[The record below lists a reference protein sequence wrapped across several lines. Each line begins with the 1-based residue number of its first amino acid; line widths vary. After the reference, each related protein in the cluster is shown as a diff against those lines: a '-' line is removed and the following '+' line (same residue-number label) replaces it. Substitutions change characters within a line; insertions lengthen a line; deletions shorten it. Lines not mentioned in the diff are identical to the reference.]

1 MVSTSTL
8 SWLDSSEHERR
19 SVMELVSALNE
30 PGTLDELG
38 IGTIRD
44 TIADTFFPGTST
56 IQTRARYFLFI
67 PWILQMVEDGSP
79 RGAEDRARRLQ
90 MQLRDALVMAHGPN
104 ETGVIGVAAGAA
116 LQRWPIDIYW
126 LGLARWGIRR
136 HPGSISSYFTS
147 LGRPSPWRLLGRAL
161 DEPVEGHRDEAA
173 DDIPGNWASIPPP
186 PDSFPEVASFTLSPD
201 EARFLRERV
210 VLTHPDSLLAH
221 ILQTG
226 EGADVYSAAYP
237 WDHPPAHT
245 APASVRK
252 WLHDA
257 RLFSLV
263 HQGAVLLYNLMLARK
278 LNNEDIINEF
288 SAGLAMWTEAISSAG
303 SDLERWD
310 RASMWERLLRAN
322 PRLRPRT
329 REFVD
334 RWHELASMQTG
345 GSIGNSTEAQRL
357 IREREH
363 ALKGGSGPVDIC
375 RGARPSPG
383 LSDVSASGVPLDP
396 SSAHH
401 LRHHVRSGARLMLEP
416 GRRRLFLDTLRP
428 PEGYVLDRAVG
439 TTFTLDL
446 MTLLAVPLAFTFSDV
461 QDRDGQIPTEPLSLL
476 ESARRYADR
485 IVVFCQGGQTGVPR
499 ARQPAL
505 AFIEQS
511 VIAAFPPHRGQFRG
525 VFHPKVWV
533 LRYAARGDTTDEP
546 IRYRLV
552 CQSRNLTFDASWD
565 ASLVLDGELSQER
578 VRKYPLNGPIAEFM
592 RALPTL
598 AVDPISNS
606 QEASIEILADELLN
620 VRFDPSEGLE
630 LSRFLPFGISRR
642 NVAYPDL
649 KHRPLLVVS
658 PFLDGGFLRSV
669 VRRRPRSV
677 LISRREELL
686 TAPAAGVI
694 AQAIDHLRE
703 NGVPRIDVIYI
714 CSNQAIARQ
723 NVDRIR
729 HHLPIDTKPLA
740 ERITLLPYR
749 LNTLDQQ
756 VNLIALTPGTSFNS
770 ASRPQSLK

>member
-1 MVSTSTL
+1 
-8 SWLDSSEHERR
+8 
-19 SVMELVSALNE
+19 
-30 PGTLDELG
+30 
-38 IGTIRD
+38 
-44 TIADTFFPGTST
+44 
-56 IQTRARYFLFI
+56 
-67 PWILQMVEDGSP
+67 MVEDGSP

-126 LGLARWGIRR
+126 LGMARWGIRR

-161 DEPVEGHRDEAA
+161 DEPVEGRRDEAA

-237 WDHPPAHT
+237 WDHPTAHT

-263 HQGAVLLYNLMLARK
+263 HQGAVLLYNLILARK

-363 ALKGGSGPVDIC
+363 ALKG
-375 RGARPSPG
+375 AR
-383 LSDVSASGVPLDP
+383 
-396 SSAHH
+396 
-401 LRHHVRSGARLMLEP
+401 ARLTYAEARD
-416 GRRRLFLDTLRP
+416 RRRGF
-428 PEGYVLDRAVG
+428 
-439 TTFTLDL
+439 
-446 MTLLAVPLAFTFSDV
+446 
-461 QDRDGQIPTEPLSLL
+461 PT
-476 ESARRYADR
+476 SAR
-485 IVVFCQGGQTGVPR
+485 
-499 ARQPAL
+499 L
-505 AFIEQS
+505 E
-511 VIAAFPPHRGQFRG
+511 FRWTQ
-525 VFHPKVWV
+525 V
-533 LRYAARGDTTDEP
+533 
-546 IRYRLV
+546 
-552 CQSRNLTFDASWD
+552 Q
-565 ASLVLDGELSQER
+565 
-578 VRKYPLNGPIAEFM
+578 
-592 RALPTL
+592 
-598 AVDPISNS
+598 
-606 QEASIEILADELLN
+606 
-620 VRFDPSEGLE
+620 
-630 LSRFLPFGISRR
+630 
-642 NVAYPDL
+642 
-649 KHRPLLVVS
+649 
-658 PFLDGGFLRSV
+658 
-669 VRRRPRSV
+669 
-677 LISRREELL
+677 
-686 TAPAAGVI
+686 
-694 AQAIDHLRE
+694 
-703 NGVPRIDVIYI
+703 
-714 CSNQAIARQ
+714 
-723 NVDRIR
+723 
-729 HHLPIDTKPLA
+729 
-740 ERITLLPYR
+740 RITS
-749 LNTLDQQ
+749 D
-756 VNLIALTPGTSFNS
+756 IMSALE
-770 ASRPQSLK
+770 QD